1 MVYSFIVTI
10 ALAMGL
16 MLSSESLGLLG
27 NNIGIAGIPFFASIL
42 IAVIVHVSTALRY
55 GELFAMFPGAKG
67 EAQFMQKA
75 LGSVPAIVFPL
86 CSRVVIT
93 VCASTGM
100 LATAGFVFNEVFI
113 YWFPNFA
120 FAFLL
125 LGFLLVINLLGNRVS
140 QKFQVF
146 FVIVALSGLIF
157 LSIAGLL
164 GLENA
169 PSTIKKVTPSLNI
182 RIVLI
187 SLFLFIGFD
196 LAGFAQGKNSPY
208 PAGIVKPMVTGIILI
223 CLLFYLWGLVSI
235 IYVQQDRLA
244 DTTIP
249 YTLTAREI
257 MGQDGRV
264 VIGMVVL
271 AGICSAVNALFIAVS
286 KMIAGMATL
295 GLLPHFL
302 GVCEKRAA
310 IPLILLV
317 TGIAVMIAVGMAG
330 EPVLEVY
337 LRAGLL
343 FWLLNYTGV
352 HLSALIV
359 GISYPNR
366 SQSFRVPLVSVVAII
381 ILSVGFVVLLCTDSE
396 STLLLQFMLV
406 VSVIVSFFG
415 FIWVGLNRKKNLSVS
430 R

>member
-1 MVYSFIVTI
+1 
-10 ALAMGL
+10 MGL